1 METSKG
7 PDKEAKLFTKLET
20 IKTKDN
26 SRSSYKIDYERLKR
40 SSSDSRQKSKRG
52 RIKRA
57 RNSENKGR

>member
-1 METSKG
+1 METSNG

-40 SSSDSRQKSKRG
+40 SSSDSR
-52 RIKRA
+52 
-57 RNSENKGR
+57 